1 MDVAV
6 ANAGV
11 TPSSASQ
18 PRTGSVITRNTLL
31 AACVAGLVAGYLVAC
46 VPGFDPINPFV
57 PKRPDRPI
65 ARLLSR
71 IARLGLWVMV
81 FAEPPKQQPQYR
93 TTAERCVDE
102 GSMICHSEG
111 W

>member
-6 ANAGV
+6 AASV
-11 TPSSASQ
+11 SAPSADQS
-18 PRTGSVITRNTLL
+18 RTGPVMTRHTLVI
-31 AACVAGLVAGYLVAC
+31 ACVACLVAGYLVAC
-46 VPGFDPINPFV
+46 VPGFDPINPFK
-57 PKRPDRPI
+57 PKVPDRPV

-81 FAEPPKQQPQYR
+81 FADPPPKPQYR
-93 TTAERCVDE
+93 TVMGRADE
-102 GSMICHSEG
+102 GSMVCHAEG